1 MTHQTLLCA
10 VTAHNGRHF
19 ILSEDEVLR
28 AVDLCNARALLDQP
42 HLFWEAFG
50 RLTRD
55 GLPLEKIVRRLVAIY
70 GPNRVA
76 DYFSAAF
83 GSGRA

>member
-1 MTHQTLLCA
+1 MTRQTLLCA
-10 VTAHNGRHF
+10 ITAHDGRHF

-28 AVDLCNARALLDQP
+28 AVALGKAEALLDHP

-55 GLPLEKIVRRLVAIY
+55 GLPLERIVRRLVAVY
-70 GPNRVA
+70 GPSRVA

-83 GSGRA
+83 GSGRI